1 MKITLKSVSVIVGI
15 IISIGTVCVATGV
28 FIGNTKST
36 DFRIEEKITI
46 FAEINKND
54 HDKIDKSLNKIN
66 DKLDVVI
73 DKTVKK
79 TEIAKGE

>member
-1 MKITLKSVSVIVGI
+1 MKITLKSISLIIGI
-15 IISIGTVCVATGV
+15 IIAIGSICISTGV

-36 DFRIEEKITI
+36 DVRIEEKITL
-46 FAEINKND
+46 FTEINKTD
-54 HDKIDKSLNKIN
+54 HNKIEKSLEKIN

-79 TEIAKGE
+79 TEIAKGD